1 MATEHSIPFILASAS
16 PARRRLLQNLG
27 IPARVCPS
35 GFDESQIQFNDPAEL
50 VKTLARCKAEAV
62 ANLLTTT
69 LSDSIPNSK
78 YALILGCDSVLEVDG
93 EIYGKPENK
102 TSAIERWKVMRS
114 HYGRLFTG
122 HALID
127 IGKQKTIVYSQ
138 MTTVYFASVSDPEIE
153 AYVATGEPLN
163 CAGCFAIEGKG
174 GVFIEKIEGCHTNVI
189 GLSLPLLR
197 KMLQELNHDITE
209 FWQAENQEKFYTYNG
224 DPKFD

>member
-1 MATEHSIPFILASAS
+1 MAEPFIPFILASAS

-35 GFDESQIQFNDPAEL
+35 GFDESKIQFNDPAEL
-50 VKTLARCKAEAV
+50 VKTLAHCKAEAV

-78 YALILGCDSVLEVDG
+78 SALILGCDSILEVDG

-102 TSAIERWKVMRS
+102 TEAIERWKIMRS

-127 IGKQKTIVYSQ
+127 VAQQKTLVYSQ
-138 MTTVYFASVSDPEIE
+138 MTTVYFASVSDAEIE

-197 KMLQELNHDITE
+197 KMLQELNHEIIE
-209 FWQAENQEKFYTYNG
+209 FWQAENPEKFYTSKG